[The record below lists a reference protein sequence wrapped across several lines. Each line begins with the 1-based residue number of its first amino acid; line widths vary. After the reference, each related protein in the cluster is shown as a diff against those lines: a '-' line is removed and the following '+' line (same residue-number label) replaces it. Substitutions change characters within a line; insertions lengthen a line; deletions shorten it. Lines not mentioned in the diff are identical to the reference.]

1 MANYKEQFIWQKS
14 KDLAVIVYRLTNHFP
29 TREQYGLTSQINRC
43 AVSIPSNIAEGSE
56 GYGRKS
62 TKEYIQFLHMALGS
76 ARELETQLIIC
87 KEINLIKN
95 IEWIELT
102 IEKVCE
108 VQAILVSTINK
119 ISRNET

>member
-1 MANYKEQFIWQKS
+1 MASYKDQFIWQKS
-14 KDLAVIVYRLTNHFP
+14 KDLAVITYRLTNHFP
-29 TREQYGLTSQINRC
+29 KKEQYGLTSQINRC
-43 AVSIPSNIAEGSE
+43 AISIPSNIAE

-62 TKEYIQFLHMALGS
+62 TKEYIQFLHIALGS

-87 KEINLIKN
+87 QDINLIEKV
-95 IEWIELT
+95 EWITLV

-119 ISRNET
+119 ISGK

>member
-1 MANYKEQFIWQKS
+1 MKRKP
-14 KDLAVIVYRLTNHFP
+14 LTLDHCPLPFP
-29 TREQYGLTSQINRC
+29 YGLTSQINRC
-43 AVSIPSNIAEGSE
+43 AVSIPSNIAE